1 MTSSFSEHRQS
12 DEIIALDASRTAVL
26 VIDMINDF
34 CTAGG
39 AMMLP
44 GADVLYPPQ
53 NAVMRAAR
61 EVDVPVVHIQDK
73 HRHGMKCDREFLKRT
88 PHCMEGEWG
97 SAIVDELEQKPQ
109 DHYVTKR
116 RFSGFF
122 NTDLDLTLKDLGVD
136 TLVVM
141 GVVTNICVR
150 STVHD
155 AFFLGYRVVV
165 VEDGVAAT
173 GPREQAS
180 SLYDIATHFGVVSRS
195 DSVIQSLKQGSELRL
210 VECQ

>member
-1 MTSSFSEHRQS
+1 
-12 DEIIALDASRTAVL
+12 
-26 VIDMINDF
+26 
-34 CTAGG
+34 
-39 AMMLP
+39 
-44 GADVLYPPQ
+44 
-53 NAVMRAAR
+53 
-61 EVDVPVVHIQDK
+61 
-73 HRHGMKCDREFLKRT
+73 
-88 PHCMEGEWG
+88 
-97 SAIVDELEQKPQ
+97 
-109 DHYVTKR
+109 
-116 RFSGFF
+116 
-122 NTDLDLTLKDLGVD
+122 
-136 TLVVM
+136 M

-210 VECQ
+210 VECK